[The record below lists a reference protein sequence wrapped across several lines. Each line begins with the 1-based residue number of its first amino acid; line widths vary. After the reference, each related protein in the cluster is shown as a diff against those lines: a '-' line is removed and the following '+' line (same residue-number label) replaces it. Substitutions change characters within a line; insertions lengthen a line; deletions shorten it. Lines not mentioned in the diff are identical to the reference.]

1 MMFVRQR
8 PWLLPPRAPP
18 VPEADNLRPTLTTQQ
33 ISQIARIFDPA
44 VEEDELAKARMA
56 WTEYQSS
63 RERDAVYG
71 YLTAVFEIVARWK
84 EQHRAK
90 ASLHRVLSATKQ
102 CGAIR
107 IDEPFAV
114 VICCTSDASKLD
126 AKTRSKWSRALRYA
140 DRFKPDNQGLAEFI
154 KSKGGINECAA
165 QWSDRL
171 R

>member
-1 MMFVRQR
+1 MFVRQR
-8 PWLLPPRAPP
+8 PWLIPPRASAIPQ
-18 VPEADNLRPTLTTQQ
+18 AINLQPMLTTQQ
-33 ISQIARIFDPA
+33 ISQIARIFDDPA
-44 VEEDELAKARMA
+44 VEEDGLAKARTA
-56 WTEYQSS
+56 WKEYQST

-71 YLTAVFEIVARWK
+71 YLAAVFQIIARWK

-114 VICCTSDASKLD
+114 VICCTSDSGKLD

-140 DRFKPDNQGLAEFI
+140 ERFKPHNQGLTQFI

-165 QWSDRL
+165 QRSDRL